1 VHRCEESTLGR
12 PLYERFCPS
21 LPVYDGLGLILLL
34 VPEDT
39 DVLGTVHDELVTAL
53 VVAQPPAQVLLLL
66 EWRNLGLLVVLVDA
80 ALSSIALN
88 VGELVDGDSVLLVE
102 RGSVQGFA
110 GGDGLCRCLVF
121 DESVSSSLAS
131 GLIHGHEDV
140 VLLGLAGGGELAQQE
155 LDKFGPAVFGDLGQ
169 AIDHNKCVEALLH
182 VDLILL
188 AEICALSASPF
199 HRASVWSGV
208 IAAYQKSRSP
218 PRRRSR
224 PALGRAARKKAP
236 YCL

>member
-1 VHRCEESTLGR
+1 
-12 PLYERFCPS
+12 
-21 LPVYDGLGLILLL
+21 
-34 VPEDT
+34 
-39 DVLGTVHDELVTAL
+39 
-53 VVAQPPAQVLLLL
+53 VLLLL
-66 EWRNLGLLVVLVDA
+66 ERRNLRLLVVLVDA

-102 RGSVQGFA
+102 RSSVQGLA
-110 GGDGLCRCLVF
+110 G
-121 DESVSSSLAS
+121 SSSLAS

-169 AIDHNKCVEALLH
+169 AIDHNKCVETLLH

-199 HRASVWSGV
+199 HRAFVWYDDCGLPE
-208 IAAYQKSRSP
+208 KSISSSP
-218 PRRRSR
+218 S
-224 PALGRAARKKAP
+224 
-236 YCL
+236 